1 MSFPRC
7 RSWLWI
13 GWLSVVSVL
22 VGVGPVL
29 GQPPGPLDLVRGLRE
44 NGHVDLALEY
54 LKELENKPLSS
65 DDKAALN
72 LERAKCLLAASEDEP
87 DEGTRLGMV
96 VEAKATLQE
105 FLIQFPKHP
114 RRAEGLLTEAKL
126 LAMDAR
132 EQLNQARRMDIPPR
146 GNDPAENAQREAL
159 LSKQKAEAL
168 KAQPLFLTAA
178 KRFEEAS
185 KLLRAKLDD
194 PGLDP
199 ATRARLEQEAFD
211 AELAVGI
218 NQFNTAETYV
228 PEELLSGVDKA
239 ARDKLLEQAKTTF
252 TAMAKGSPRSRT
264 VWIARAWIAEVLYE
278 QGKANDAAAEVKA
291 ITDSRE
297 PASAD
302 GKRLARFFQLRR
314 NFLEALRTRTVKAF
328 EDSEREIRNWL
339 RTYANPRKPSP
350 EEFAAKYY
358 LARIFQTLAEDTI
371 SRTINPKDP
380 KPPKDIPASARR
392 QLEEAEKLYRELS
405 HTDHDYTSRASRQRI
420 NVVVRMLGEAEKP
433 PESYDTFEKAQLASL
448 IQLSKLAKAEAL
460 PENTEDQINKKAAE
474 INDRRR
480 KVIALLERARALAT
494 PQDNPADVTDVLL
507 RLVYFYQLVNDHL
520 SAAELGEQIAK
531 TIKST
536 GGKAAVA
543 GLFAMTSYLAAS
555 RAVST
560 DDPQEAAQ
568 KRQELRQRALQVAQL
583 LEEKYPNDMATDAA
597 RHQHASILL
606 EDKRLPEA
614 FAVLQRVRPV
624 YAQIAKVRLLQG
636 YIARELILA
645 RNSPLSDEDK
655 AKLFRQALQ
664 ELGKVPRPAPTALVD
679 DVRDYVS
686 AQCRIGSLL
695 FLQGR
700 ADPATEKTHPGYQ
713 RALQIAEEMLKII
726 PTYDCLTKLEGGK
739 KSLNYDGLEL
749 TLLAQ
754 DVHARAVYLKA
765 RAIMDV
771 ADTLSGAEQAAKLDE
786 AAKVLQPTLD
796 AVSKNG
802 AVYTAEMKQWSQGV
816 GGDDED
822 IQKARIAQLAA
833 TVDKTR
839 VDVILAAFRLKVR
852 QAKSAEAA
860 RLLDVMIKAG
870 GTIEDNLPVLELLG
884 REMAAQMKTLRNE
897 GKTEEAKAFGAGLA
911 ELLKKITTV
920 PNLEPRMV
928 LFLGETLQIVGENDR
943 AIEMLRTI
951 PAPEFAGWET
961 KRPEEIP
968 AELRGR
974 IQEQIRDYALA
985 QLTIARAL
993 KEKSEF
999 DAAEKMLAAI
1009 IGTNDKPNWGYG
1021 RFYFRRELASVYETK
1036 AQSLTDLRAAKV
1048 EWDKAY
1054 REWLTICNFQRNR
1067 LIKPPAEAS
1076 PEQMRQYR
1084 NAYADAFLD
1093 LQRCVVKANQQL
1105 LKAAPDK
1112 LKKTYEDVGK
1122 QVAVMEQQLP
1132 LSEWYPDVHNK
1143 YMTFLKDTPE
1153 VVGSYKANGG
1163 KLFLEPLPENQ

>member
-1 MSFPRC
+1 MGFA
-7 RSWLWI
+7 
-13 GWLSVVSVL
+13 L
-22 VGVGPVL
+22 VGVCVAAGSAL
-29 GQPPGPLDLVRGLRE
+29 GQPPGPLDLVRGLRD
-44 NGHVDLALEY
+44 NGHVDFALEY
-54 LKELENKPLSS
+54 LQQLENKPLTA
-65 DDKAALN
+65 DDKAALG
-72 LERAKCLLAASEDEP
+72 LERAKCLLAACEDEP

-96 VEAKATLQE
+96 AEAKAALQE
-105 FLIQFPKHP
+105 FLVKFPNHP

-126 LAMDAR
+126 LAVDAR
-132 EQLNQARRMDIPPR
+132 EQLNQARRMDIPPKS
-146 GNDPAENAQREAL
+146 NDPGENTQREAL
-159 LSKQKAEAL
+159 LAKQKAEAL

-185 KLLRAKLDD
+185 KLLRAKLSD
-194 PGLDP
+194 PTLEP

-252 TAMAKGSPRSRT
+252 AALAKGSPRSRT

-291 ITDSRE
+291 IIDSRE

-302 GKRLARFFQLRR
+302 GKRMARFFQLRR

-339 RTYANPRKPSP
+339 RTYGNPRKPSP

-380 KPPKDIPASARR
+380 KPPKDIPTTARR
-392 QLEEAEKLYRELS
+392 MLEEAEKLYRELS
-405 HTDHDYTSRASRQRI
+405 HTDHEYTSRATRQRI

-433 PESYDTFEKAQLASL
+433 PESYDSFEKAQLASL

-460 PENTEDQINKKAAE
+460 PETTEDEINKKAAE

-494 PQDNPADVTDVLL
+494 PQDNAADVTDVLL
-507 RLVYFYQLVNDHL
+507 RLIYFYQLVNDHL
-520 SAAELGEQIAK
+520 KAAELGEQVAQ

-543 GLFAMTSYLAAS
+543 GLFAITSYIAAS
-555 RAVST
+555 RMVPA
-560 DDPQEAAQ
+560 DDPDEAAQ
-568 KRQELRQRALQVAQL
+568 KRQELRQRAIQVAQFL
-583 LEEKYPNDMATDAA
+583 DEKFPNDTATDAA

-606 EDKRLPEA
+606 EEKRLPEA
-614 FAVLQRVRPV
+614 FQVLLKVRPA

-636 YIARELILA
+636 YIARELMVA
-645 RNSPLSDEDK
+645 RNTALSDEDK
-655 AKLFRQALQ
+655 AAVFRRALS
-664 ELGKVPRPAPTALVD
+664 ELGKIPRPPAAAGVD

-700 ADPATEKTHPGYQ
+700 ADPATEKTRPGYNQ
-713 RALQIAEEMLKII
+713 ALQIAEEMLKII
-726 PTYDCLTKLEGGK
+726 PTYDCLTKLDGGK
-739 KSLNYDGLEL
+739 KALNLDGLEL

-754 DVHARAVYLKA
+754 DVQARAIYLKA
-765 RAIMDV
+765 RAMIDE
-771 ADTLSGAEQAAKLDE
+771 ADTLAGAEQAAKLNE
-786 AAKVLQPTLD
+786 VTKVLQPILQ
-796 AVSKNG
+796 AVSQNG
-802 AVYTAEMKQWSQGV
+802 ALYTAEMKQWSQGV
-816 GGDDED
+816 GGDEDD

-852 QAKSAEAA
+852 QAQAAEAA
-860 RLLDVMIKAG
+860 SLLDVMVKAG
-870 GTIEDNLPVLELLG
+870 GNIEDNLPVLELLG
-884 REMAAQMKTLRNE
+884 REMAAQMRTLRNE
-897 GKTEEAKAFGAGLA
+897 GKTEEAKVFGAGLA

-920 PNLEPRMV
+920 PNLEPRVV
-928 LFLGETLQIVGENDR
+928 LFLGETLQVVGENDR
-943 AIEMLRTI
+943 AIEMLRKI
-951 PAPEFAGWET
+951 RAPEFAGWET

-985 QLTIARAL
+985 QLTIARAF
-993 KEKSEF
+993 KEKRDF
-999 DAAEKMLAAI
+999 DAAEKMLTEI

-1036 AQSLTDLRAAKV
+1036 AQTLTDAKAAKA

-1076 PEQMRQYR
+1076 AEQMRQYR

-1105 LKAAPDK
+1105 LKAAPEK

-1122 QVAVMEQQLP
+1122 QVAVMERQLP
-1132 LSEWYPDVHNK
+1132 IAEWYPDVHRN
-1143 YMTFLKDTPE
+1143 YMMFLKETPE
-1153 VVGSYKANGG
+1153 VVGPYKANGG
-1163 KLFLEPLPENQ
+1163 KLFLEPLPENP